1 MLSSIHI
8 RDLVIVSALELEL
21 RPGMT
26 VLTGETGAGKSILID
41 ALGLVLGDRADGE
54 MIREGCSR
62 AEITADF
69 DLADHPAIREW
80 LVEHELDSD
89 GECMLRR
96 VLSRKGSS
104 RAFINGSAV
113 PVKQLQA
120 LGEQLV
126 DIHGQHAHQS
136 LMRRDQQRI
145 LLDDYAGL
153 AGEGQQIAALFHQWR
168 EKAEA
173 LESLRSASRERF
185 ERLDLL
191 RFQVEEL
198 EELDIKPGELQEL
211 EAEHLRL
218 SNADRLREGCT
229 AILEMLYDGERTT
242 HSSLSWAAG
251 ELEEFTTSD
260 PQLAEPRGL
269 LEEAAIQVE
278 EAGRGLR
285 AYLDELELD
294 PERLAQLEERLS
306 AIHTAARKFR
316 RRPQELHELLEDL
329 RGERGQLENAD
340 VHLADLEKESESL
353 RQEYLAQADA
363 LDRQRRK
370 AAKRLQQEVSEAM
383 VTLGMPGGRLE
394 IQVETLEEAKA
405 SASGL
410 NRVEFRVAANPG
422 QSPQPLAKTASG
434 GELSRIS
441 LAIQVATAQ
450 CNGTPT
456 LIFDEVDVG
465 IGGGVAEIVGKLL
478 RELGD
483 RRQVLC
489 VTHLAQVASQGHNH
503 LKVAKYTQ
511 EGQTFTQITPLDP
524 HSRVEEVARM
534 LGGIEITENTLAHAR
549 EMLERAA
556 SDKD

>member
-1 MLSSIHI
+1 MLTRIHI

-26 VLTGETGAGKSILID
+26 ILTGETGAGKSILID

-54 MIREGCSR
+54 MIRAGCDR
-62 AEITADF
+62 AEITAEF
-69 DLADHPAIREW
+69 DLTEHPAIRDW
-80 LVEHELDSD
+80 LAAQELDSD

-104 RAFINGSAV
+104 KAFVNGSPV
-113 PVKQLQA
+113 PLKQLQG
-120 LGEQLV
+120 LGDQLV

-145 LLDDYAGL
+145 LLDEYAGL
-153 AGEGQQIAALFHQWR
+153 GEAVAKIGEDYHQWR
-168 EKAEA
+168 EKSDA
-173 LESLRSASRERF
+173 LETLRSASRERF

-191 RFQVEEL
+191 RFQVDEL
-198 EELDIKPGELQEL
+198 EVLDLRPDELEEL

-218 SNADRLREGCT
+218 SNADRLREGC
-229 AILEMLYDGERTT
+229 ARILEMLYDGEQTT
-242 HSSLSWAAG
+242 HSSISWAAG
-251 ELEEFTTSD
+251 ELEDFANSD
-260 PQLAEPRGL
+260 PQLGEPRAL

-285 AYLDELELD
+285 DYLDELEVD
-294 PERLAQLEERLS
+294 PDKLATLEERLS
-306 AIHTAARKFR
+306 AIHDMARKFR
-316 RRPQELHELLEDL
+316 RRPEELIALLEEL
-329 RGERGQLENAD
+329 RGEREQLENAD
-340 VHLADLEKESESL
+340 VHLASLETETEAL
-353 RQEYLAQADA
+353 RAAYLTHAQE

-370 AAKRLQQEVSEAM
+370 AAARLQGEVSEAM
-383 VTLGMPGGRLE
+383 RTLGMPGGKLE
-394 IQVETLEEAKA
+394 IALETLDESKA
-405 SASGL
+405 SASGI
-410 NRVEFRVAANPG
+410 NRVEFLVAANPG

-478 RELGD
+478 RELGG
-483 RRQVLC
+483 RRQVMC
-489 VTHLAQVASQGHNH
+489 VTHLPQVASQGHNH
-503 LKVAKYTQ
+503 LKVKKSSDG
-511 EGQTFTQITPLDP
+511 EQTFTHIHPLAQEE
-524 HSRVEEVARM
+524 RVEEVARM
-534 LGGIEITENTLAHAR
+534 LGGLEITDNTLAHAR
-549 EMLERAA
+549 EMLDKAA
-556 SDKD
+556 R